1 MKGSRGPNYRRRKEV
16 RKGEGRCGKE
26 KGEEGKG
33 GVEERGK
40 NRLLPLTEE
49 RRRRGGEREGKGK
62 EGWSEGGK
70 E

>member
-49 RRRRGGEREGKGK
+49 RRRRGGET
-62 EGWSEGGK
+62 
-70 E
+70 